1 MEGDAGVALD
11 PVFRYLGVLTFWPM
25 LKIFITGVLLIPS
38 LFSQSMASLS
48 LEQKETFL
56 KEAKIKIT
64 HSAKKGVTGT
74 QRATLTDGTITH
86 DASIQNIDEN
96 KPKFEGATGVEY
108 NFQDSYKLN
117 IAAYR
122 LAVLLGLD
130 SMVPVSV
137 ERSYDGKA
145 ASYTWWIE
153 NVQMDEADRIKKKI
167 DAPDKDAWSRQYL
180 IMKVFDQLVYNM
192 DRNMTNI
199 LYDKDWHLWM
209 IDHSRA
215 FRLHKK
221 VLSEK
226 ALEKIDGQLLARMK
240 QLKEEDV
247 KKQTGK
253 WLTNSQI
260 KALMARNK
268 MIIVHFEAAGPSKI
282 YKYLPAR

>member
-1 MEGDAGVALD
+1 MEGNAGVELG
-11 PVFRYLGVLTFWPM
+11 PSFLYLVVLTFWPM
-25 LKIFITGVLLIPS
+25 WNIFITAVLLIPS

-48 LEQKETFL
+48 LEQKEAFL

-74 QRATLTDGTITH
+74 QRATLTDATITH
-86 DASIQNIDEN
+86 DASIQNIDET
-96 KPKFEGATGVEY
+96 KQKFEGVSGVEY

-122 LAVLLGLD
+122 LSVLLGLD
-130 SMVPVSV
+130 SMVPVSI
-137 ERSYDGKA
+137 ERSYDGKP

-153 NVQMDEADRIKKKI
+153 NIQMDEADRIKKKI
-167 DAPDKDAWSRQYL
+167 DAPDKDNWSRQYL

-226 ALEKIDGQLLARMK
+226 ALEKIDGELLARMK

-268 MIIVHFEAAGPSKI
+268 MIIAHFEAAGPSKV
-282 YKYLPAR
+282 YKYLSAR